1 MTKEFLPAIQVRLPQ
16 ETITHMQ
23 ELAWQKRTTFSE
35 IARQAIRAGLPMIE
49 QEGKHEPQERKTT
62 NPS

>member
-16 ETITHMQ
+16 ETIAHMQ

-35 IARQAIRAGLPMIE
+35 IARQAIRAGLPLLQVNNENAQE
-49 QEGKHEPQERKTT
+49 QNSHPPER
-62 NPS
+62 